1 MAISIRETMLLREVL
16 VTLTNISTATIK
28 TLIDLSNG
36 KDTSTHT
43 VNNEISRLQA
53 SVEATTSLIAFYEQK
68 LHQEA
73 EKGVLGRHM
82 EDAKVLT
89 DALRAMQR
97 GEQYAANQH
106 HFQHHTTTQSQN
118 TSDYRNGAC
127 TAVNNHGAESSDL
140 SPDVLENLRKQMD
153 ANIGTIAAY
162 RISNP
167 GCSQG
172 IDDSPSLRNTPV
184 ATYLNGNG
192 VREPATFA
200 GAAHHH
206 SIERSDEIL
215 VGGASQLR
223 RTRSTP
229 FGGAMKATVSGRR
242 EGISFGSRFP
252 SLHETSSL
260 KGRSTRHVREG
271 FSRTHL

>member
-82 EDAKVLT
+82 EEAKVLT
-89 DALRAMQR
+89 DALRGIRRDQ
-97 GEQYAANQH
+97 QSVVNQH
-106 HFQHHTTTQSQN
+106 DFRPHTTAQNQN
-118 TSDYRNGAC
+118 TSEYRNAAC
-127 TAVNNHGAESSDL
+127 TAVNNRGTASSDL
-140 SPDVLENLRKQMD
+140 SPNVLENLRKQME
-153 ANIGTIAAY
+153 ANVGTIAAY
-162 RISNP
+162 RTSNP
-167 GCSQG
+167 GYSEN
-172 IDDSPSLRNTPV
+172 SYNAPSLRNTPEV
-184 ATYLNGNG
+184 TYLNT
-192 VREPATFA
+192 VAPEPATFA
-200 GAAHHH
+200 AAAQHHTADH
-206 SIERSDEIL
+206 RNDEIL
-215 VGGASQLR
+215 VGGATQLR

-229 FGGAMKATVSGRR
+229 FGGAAKATVGGKRG
-242 EGISFGSRFP
+242 GISFGSGLP
-252 SLHETSSL
+252 SVDEGSSL
-260 KGRSTRHVREG
+260 KGRSGRSIGEG
-271 FSRTHL
+271 FSRTRL